1 MRKPRII
8 PAFRDSLEH
17 EQQHEHWKA
26 ALKNAVRS
34 PEVLLNRLGL
44 DPSGVDLAPDF
55 PVRVPEPYL
64 ARMRPNDPKDP
75 LLRQVLSLEEERMDA
90 PGYRTDAL
98 EEADATRAPGL
109 LQKYAGRCLLIT
121 TPACA
126 VHCRYCF
133 RRHFPY
139 ADHEPGHHAAALTEI
154 EADTSLSEVIL
165 SGGDPLVMED
175 TPLERVLDRL
185 DAMPHIRRIRLH
197 TRLPIVIPQRVTEHL
212 LNALRGL
219 KSRVVMVVHC
229 NHARELDAT
238 TLQAFERLHS
248 AGVTLLNQA
257 VVLRGVNDSISA
269 QVALAEAL
277 HEQRVLPYYLHLPD
291 RVVGTQHF
299 DVEASEAQ
307 RLMRDVHAQLPGY
320 LVPRLVREIPGQTG
334 KSPIYWTTERTN
346 PL

>member
-1 MRKPRII
+1 MRSP
-8 PAFRDSLEH
+8 
-17 EQQHEHWKA
+17 A
-26 ALKNAVRS
+26 AL
-34 PEVLLNRLGL
+34 LDRLGL
-44 DPSGVDLAPDF
+44 DATGVDLAPDF

-64 ARMRPNDPKDP
+64 ARMRPGDPNDP
-75 LLRQVLSLEEERMDA
+75 LLRQVLSRAEERDDA
-90 PGYRTDAL
+90 PGYSTDAL

-109 LQKYAGRCLLIT
+109 LQKYDGRCLLIT

-139 ADHEPGHHAAALTEI
+139 ADHEPGHHDAALAEI
-154 EADTSLSEVIL
+154 EADTHLSEVIL

-175 TPLERVLDRL
+175 APLERVLKRL

-212 LNALRGL
+212 VRVLGALT
-219 KSRVVMVVHC
+219 SRAVVVVHC

-238 TLQAFERLHS
+238 TRHAFERLHR

-257 VVLRGVNDSISA
+257 VVLRGVNDSVSA

-277 HEQRVLPYYLHLPD
+277 HEQHVLPYYLHLPD

-299 DVEASEAQ
+299 DVTEAEAQ
-307 RLMRDVHAQLPGY
+307 QLMQNVHAQLPGY